1 MQHLNAQYCNYI
13 TQQMQKFELQ
23 VQKTPPWKRGIVI
36 LELFGSIVSE
46 HCQVADVDI
55 IAD

>member
-23 VQKTPPWKRGIVI
+23 LQKTPPWKRGVVI
-36 LELFGSIVSE
+36 LELFGLIVSE